1 MQKIILIAGPT
12 GSGKSEIALR
22 LAKKINGEIINADS
36 MQVYKEIKILSARP
50 ESYSNVSHYLY
61 GNISVKKN
69 FSAGE
74 LLKKVKLNLN
84 KIIKKK
90 KQPIFVGGTGL
101 YFKLLT
107 EGISNIPKIPDS
119 IRIKAR
125 KLNAKLGN
133 DEFYDLLIKL
143 DPLIQNKIK
152 KNDTHR
158 LIRAYEVITFT
169 KKSLIDWQKKNK
181 NYFSNYH
188 FIKIFI
194 NAENSFLQKLLRS
207 RLKKM
212 FELGAVDEV
221 KKFLK
226 LKINKSLP
234 ANKILG
240 IEEIKKYLDKKI
252 PLEQAF
258 EETFIRTRRYVK
270 RQRTWFRGHMK
281 DWTSI
286 FNPNFDIL
294 TKKIINLVTSSRP
307 LN

>member
-50 ESYSNVSHYLY
+50 ENYFNITHYLY
-61 GNISVKKN
+61 GSISIRNN

-74 LLKKVKLNLN
+74 WLKKAQLNVK
-84 KIIKKK
+84 KIINKK

-107 EGISNIPKIPDS
+107 EGISNIPKIPDL

-125 KLNAKLGN
+125 KLNTKLGN
-133 DEFYDLLIKL
+133 DKFYSLLIKL
-143 DPLIQNKIK
+143 DPLVQNKIK

-158 LIRAYEVITFT
+158 LIRAYEVMTFT
-169 KKSLIDWQKKNK
+169 KKSLFNWQKKNT
-181 NYFSNYH
+181 NYFSNYK
-188 FIKIFI
+188 FIKIYI
-194 NAENSFLQKLLRS
+194 NPKNIILLKLLRL

-221 KKFLK
+221 KKFIK
-226 LKINKSLP
+226 LKIDPNLP

-240 IEEIKKYLDKKI
+240 IEEINKYLGKKI
-252 PLEQAF
+252 SLEQSF

-281 DWTSI
+281 DWISI
-286 FNPNFDIL
+286 FHPNFEIL
-294 TKKIINLVTSSRP
+294 TKKIINLVTSS
-307 LN
+307 

>member
-61 GNISVKKN
+61 GNISVKNN

-74 LLKKVKLNLN
+74 WLKKVKLNLN

-119 IRIKAR
+119 IRISAR
-125 KLNAKLGN
+125 KLNANLGN

-143 DPLIQNKIK
+143 DPLIHNRIK

-158 LIRAYEVITFT
+158 LIRAYEVVTFT

-188 FIKIFI
+188 FVKIFI
-194 NAENSFLQKLLRS
+194 NPENSFLQKLLRL

-212 FELGAVDEV
+212 FELGAVNEV

-294 TKKIINLVTSSRP
+294 TKKIINLVTSS
-307 LN
+307 

>member
-22 LAKKINGEIINADS
+22 LGKKINGEIINADS

-50 ESYSNVSHYLY
+50 DSYSNVSHYLY
-61 GNISVKKN
+61 GNISVKNK

-74 LLKKVKLNLN
+74 WLKKVKLNLN

-119 IRIKAR
+119 IRTKAR

-133 DEFYDLLIKL
+133 DKFYNLLIKL
-143 DPLIQNKIK
+143 DPLINNKIK

-194 NAENSFLQKLLRS
+194 NPENSFLQKLLRL

-294 TKKIINLVTSSRP
+294 TKKIINLVTSS
-307 LN
+307 

>member
-50 ESYSNVSHYLY
+50 ESYSNVSNYLY
-61 GNISVKKN
+61 GNISVKNN

-74 LLKKVKLNLN
+74 WLKKVKVNLK

-119 IRIKAR
+119 IRTKAR
-125 KLNAKLGN
+125 KLNANLGN

-143 DPLIQNKIK
+143 DPLIHNRIK

-158 LIRAYEVITFT
+158 LIRAYEVVTFT

-188 FIKIFI
+188 FVKIFI
-194 NAENSFLQKLLRS
+194 NPENSFLQKLLRL

-212 FELGAVDEV
+212 FELGAVNEV

-240 IEEIKKYLDKKI
+240 IEEIKKYLEKKI

-294 TKKIINLVTSSRP
+294 TKKIINLVTSS
-307 LN
+307 

>member
-61 GNISVKKN
+61 GNISVKNN

-74 LLKKVKLNLN
+74 WLKKVKLNLN

-119 IRIKAR
+119 IRTKAR
-125 KLNAKLGN
+125 KLNANLGN

-143 DPLIQNKIK
+143 DPLIHNRIK

-158 LIRAYEVITFT
+158 LIRAYEVVTFT

-188 FIKIFI
+188 FVKIFI
-194 NAENSFLQKLLRS
+194 NPENSFLQKLLRL
-207 RLKKM
+207 RLKKI
-212 FELGAVDEV
+212 FERGAVNEV

-240 IEEIKKYLDKKI
+240 IEEIKKYLEKKI

-294 TKKIINLVTSSRP
+294 TKKIINLVTSS
-307 LN
+307 

>member
-12 GSGKSEIALR
+12 GSGKSELALR

-50 ESYSNVSHYLY
+50 ESYFNISHYLY
-61 GNISVKKN
+61 GNISVKSN

-74 LLKKVKLNLN
+74 WLKKVKLNLK
-84 KIIKKK
+84 KILNKK

-107 EGISNIPKIPDS
+107 EGISNIPKIPDA
-119 IRIKAR
+119 IRTKAR
-125 KLNAKLGN
+125 NLNAKLGN
-133 DEFYDLLIKL
+133 DKFYSLLIKL
-143 DPLIQNKIK
+143 DPLVQNKIK
-152 KNDTHR
+152 ENDTHR
-158 LIRAYEVITFT
+158 LIRAYEVMIYT
-169 KKSLIDWQKKNK
+169 KKSLIVWQKKNK
-181 NYFSNYH
+181 NYFSNYR
-188 FIKIFI
+188 FVKIYI
-194 NAENSFLQKLLRS
+194 NPKNNFLQKLLRL

-212 FELGAVDEV
+212 FEIGAVDEV

-226 LKINKSLP
+226 LKINSSLP

-252 PLEQAF
+252 LLEQAF

-294 TKKIINLVTSSRP
+294 TKKILNLVTSS
-307 LN
+307 

>member
-1 MQKIILIAGPT
+1 MQKVILIAGPT
-12 GSGKSEIALR
+12 GSGKSEIALK

-50 ESYSNVSHYLY
+50 ENYFNINHYLY
-61 GNISVKKN
+61 GGISVKNN
-69 FSAGE
+69 FSAGDW
-74 LLKKVKLNLN
+74 LKKVKLNLK
-84 KIIKKK
+84 KIINKK

-119 IRIKAR
+119 IRTKAR

-133 DEFYDLLIKL
+133 DKFYNLLIKL
-143 DPLIQNKIK
+143 DPLVQHKIK

-158 LIRAYEVITFT
+158 LIRAYEVMIFT
-169 KKSLIDWQKKNK
+169 KKSLIVWQKKNK

-188 FIKIFI
+188 FVKIYI
-194 NAENSFLQKLLRS
+194 NPENNFLQKLLRL

-212 FELGAVDEV
+212 FELGALEEV

-226 LKINKSLP
+226 LKINSSLP

-240 IEEIKKYLDKKI
+240 IEEIKKYLNKKI
-252 PLEQAF
+252 SLEQAF

-281 DWTSI
+281 DWISI

-294 TKKIINLVTSSRP
+294 TKKIENLVTSS
-307 LN
+307 

>member
-50 ESYSNVSHYLY
+50 ESYSNISHYLY
-61 GNISVKKN
+61 GNIYVKNN

-74 LLKKVKLNLN
+74 WLKKVKLNLN

-119 IRIKAR
+119 IRISAR
-125 KLNAKLGN
+125 KLNANLGN
-133 DEFYDLLIKL
+133 DKFYSLLIKL
-143 DPLIQNKIK
+143 DPLVQNKIK

-158 LIRAYEVITFT
+158 LIRAYEVVTFT

-181 NYFSNYH
+181 NYFSNYQ
-188 FIKIFI
+188 FVKIFI
-194 NAENSFLQKLLRS
+194 NPENNSLQKLLRL

-226 LKINKSLP
+226 LKINPSLP

-240 IEEIKKYLDKKI
+240 IEEIKKYLNKKI
-252 PLEQAF
+252 SIEQAF
-258 EETFIRTRRYVK
+258 EETFVRTRRYVK

-281 DWTSI
+281 EWTSI
-286 FNPNFDIL
+286 FSPNFDTL
-294 TKKIINLVTSSRP
+294 TKKIINLVTSS
-307 LN
+307 

>member
-61 GNISVKKN
+61 GNISVKNN

-74 LLKKVKLNLN
+74 WLKKVKVNLK

-119 IRIKAR
+119 IRTKAR

-143 DPLIQNKIK
+143 DPLIQNRIK

-158 LIRAYEVITFT
+158 LIRAYEVIIFT
-169 KKSLIDWQKKNK
+169 KKSLINWQKKNK

-188 FIKIFI
+188 FVKIFI
-194 NAENSFLQKLLRS
+194 NSENSFLQKLLRL

-258 EETFIRTRRYVK
+258 EETFIRTRKYVK

-294 TKKIINLVTSSRP
+294 TKKIINLVTSS
-307 LN
+307 

>member
-1 MQKIILIAGPT
+1 MQKVILIAGPT
-12 GSGKSEIALR
+12 GSGKSKIALK

-61 GNISVKKN
+61 GNISVKNN

-74 LLKKVKLNLN
+74 WLKKVKLNLN

-107 EGISNIPKIPDS
+107 EGISDIPKIPDS
-119 IRIKAR
+119 IRTKAR
-125 KLNAKLGN
+125 KLNVKLGN
-133 DEFYDLLIKL
+133 DKFYNLLIKL

-194 NAENSFLQKLLRS
+194 NPENSFLQKLLRL

-212 FELGAVDEV
+212 FELGAVNEV

-294 TKKIINLVTSSRP
+294 TKKIINLVTSS
-307 LN
+307 

>member
-61 GNISVKKN
+61 GNISVKNN

-74 LLKKVKLNLN
+74 WLKKVKLNLN

-119 IRIKAR
+119 IRTKAR

-133 DEFYDLLIKL
+133 DKFYNLLIKL
-143 DPLIQNKIK
+143 DPLINNRIK

-194 NAENSFLQKLLRS
+194 NPENSFLQKLLRL

-240 IEEIKKYLDKKI
+240 IEEIKKYLEKKI

-294 TKKIINLVTSSRP
+294 TKKIINLVTSS
-307 LN
+307 

>member
-50 ESYSNVSHYLY
+50 ESCSNVSHYLY
-61 GNISVKKN
+61 GNISVKNN

-74 LLKKVKLNLN
+74 WLKKVKLNLN

-119 IRIKAR
+119 IRTKAR

-133 DEFYDLLIKL
+133 DKFYSLLIKL
-143 DPLIQNKIK
+143 DPLVQNKIK

-158 LIRAYEVITFT
+158 LIRAYEVAFFT
-169 KKSLIDWQKKNK
+169 KKSLIDWQKNNK

-188 FIKIFI
+188 FVKIFI
-194 NAENSFLQKLLRS
+194 NPENNFLQKLLRL

-212 FELGAVDEV
+212 FEIGAVDEV
-221 KKFLK
+221 KKFSK
-226 LKINKSLP
+226 LKINPSLP

-240 IEEIKKYLDKKI
+240 IEEIKKYLNKKI
-252 PLEQAF
+252 SIEQAF
-258 EETFIRTRRYVK
+258 EETFVRTRRYVK

-281 DWTSI
+281 EWTSI

-294 TKKIINLVTSSRP
+294 TKKIINLVTSS
-307 LN
+307 

>member
-61 GNISVKKN
+61 GNISVKNN

-74 LLKKVKLNLN
+74 WLKKVKVNLK

-119 IRIKAR
+119 IRTKAR

-143 DPLIQNKIK
+143 DPLIHNRIK

-158 LIRAYEVITFT
+158 LIRAYEVVTFT

-188 FIKIFI
+188 FVKIFI
-194 NAENSFLQKLLRS
+194 NPENSFLQKLLRL

-212 FELGAVDEV
+212 FELGAVNEV

-240 IEEIKKYLDKKI
+240 IEEIKKYLEKKI
-252 PLEQAF
+252 PLEQSF

-294 TKKIINLVTSSRP
+294 TKKIINLVTSS
-307 LN
+307 

>member
-22 LAKKINGEIINADS
+22 LGKKINGEIINADS

-61 GNISVKKN
+61 GNISVKNN

-74 LLKKVKLNLN
+74 WLKKVKLNLN

-119 IRIKAR
+119 IRTKAR
-125 KLNAKLGN
+125 KLNVKLGN
-133 DEFYDLLIKL
+133 DKFYNLLIKL
-143 DPLIQNKIK
+143 DPLINNRIK

-194 NAENSFLQKLLRS
+194 NPENSFLQKLLRL

-294 TKKIINLVTSSRP
+294 TKKIINLVTSS
-307 LN
+307 

>member
-50 ESYSNVSHYLY
+50 ENYFNIAHYLY
-61 GNISVKKN
+61 GNISVKNN

-74 LLKKVKLNLN
+74 WLKKVKLNLN

-119 IRIKAR
+119 IRTKAR

-133 DEFYDLLIKL
+133 DKFYNLLIKL
-143 DPLIQNKIK
+143 DPLIHNRIK

-158 LIRAYEVITFT
+158 LIRAYEVVTFT

-188 FIKIFI
+188 FVKIFI
-194 NAENSFLQKLLRS
+194 NPENSFLQKLLRL
-207 RLKKM
+207 RLKKI
-212 FELGAVDEV
+212 FERGAVNEV

-240 IEEIKKYLDKKI
+240 IEEIKKYLEKKI

-294 TKKIINLVTSSRP
+294 TKKIINLVTSS
-307 LN
+307 

>member
-50 ESYSNVSHYLY
+50 ENYFNITHYLY
-61 GNISVKKN
+61 GSISIRNN

-74 LLKKVKLNLN
+74 WLKKAQLNVK
-84 KIIKKK
+84 KIINKK

-107 EGISNIPKIPDS
+107 EGISNIPKIPDL

-125 KLNAKLGN
+125 KLNTKLGN
-133 DEFYDLLIKL
+133 DKFYSLLIKL
-143 DPLIQNKIK
+143 DPLVQNKIK

-158 LIRAYEVITFT
+158 LTRAYEVMTFT
-169 KKSLIDWQKKNK
+169 KKSLFNWQKKNT
-181 NYFSNYH
+181 NYFSNYK
-188 FIKIFI
+188 FIKIYI
-194 NAENSFLQKLLRS
+194 NPKNIFLLKLLRL

-212 FELGAVDEV
+212 FEQGAVDEV
-221 KKFLK
+221 KKFIK
-226 LKINKSLP
+226 LKIDPNLP

-240 IEEIKKYLDKKI
+240 IEEINKYIGKKI
-252 PLEQAF
+252 SLEQSF

-281 DWTSI
+281 DWISI
-286 FNPNFDIL
+286 FHPNFEIL
-294 TKKIINLVTSSRP
+294 TKKIINLVTSS
-307 LN
+307 

>member
-12 GSGKSEIALR
+12 GSGKSEIALK

-36 MQVYKEIKILSARP
+36 MQVYKDIKILSARP
-50 ESYSNVSHYLY
+50 ENYFNIAHYLY
-61 GNISVKKN
+61 GNISVKNN

-74 LLKKVKLNLN
+74 WLKKVKLNLK
-84 KIIKKK
+84 KILKKK

-119 IRIKAR
+119 IRTKAR

-133 DEFYDLLIKL
+133 DKFYNLLIKL
-143 DPLIQNKIK
+143 DPLIHNRIK

-158 LIRAYEVITFT
+158 LIRAYEVVTFT

-188 FIKIFI
+188 FVKIFI
-194 NAENSFLQKLLRS
+194 NPENIFLQKLLRL

-212 FELGAVDEV
+212 FELGAVNEV

-226 LKINKSLP
+226 LKINKTLP

-252 PLEQAF
+252 SLEQAF
-258 EETFIRTRRYVK
+258 EETFIRTRRYAK

-286 FNPNFDIL
+286 FDANFDIL
-294 TKKIINLVTSSRP
+294 TKKIINLVTSS
-307 LN
+307 

>member
-22 LAKKINGEIINADS
+22 LAKKINGEIINTDS

-50 ESYSNVSHYLY
+50 ESFSNIAHYLY
-61 GNISVKKN
+61 GNISVKNN

-74 LLKKVKLNLN
+74 WLKKVKLNLK
-84 KIIKKK
+84 KIINKK
-90 KQPIFVGGTGL
+90 KQPLFVGGTGL

-107 EGISNIPKIPDS
+107 EGISNIPKIPDL
-119 IRIKAR
+119 IRTKAR

-133 DEFYDLLIKL
+133 DKFYSLLIKL
-143 DPLIQNKIK
+143 DPLTENKIK

-158 LIRAYEVITFT
+158 LIRAYEVVTFT

-181 NYFSNYH
+181 NYFSNYQ
-188 FIKIFI
+188 FVKIYI
-194 NAENSFLQKLLRS
+194 NPENNFLQKSLRL

-212 FELGAVDEV
+212 FELGAIDEV

-226 LKINKSLP
+226 LKISPSLP

-240 IEEIKKYLDKKI
+240 IEEINKYLDKKI
-252 PLEQAF
+252 SLEQAF

-281 DWTSI
+281 EWTSI

-294 TKKIINLVTSSRP
+294 TKKILNLATSS
-307 LN
+307 

>member
-22 LAKKINGEIINADS
+22 LAKKINGEIINTDS

-50 ESYSNVSHYLY
+50 ESYFNISHHLY
-61 GNISVKKN
+61 GNISVKSN

-74 LLKKVKLNLN
+74 WLKKVKLNLK
-84 KIIKKK
+84 KILNKK

-119 IRIKAR
+119 IRTKTR
-125 KLNAKLGN
+125 NLNAKLGN
-133 DEFYDLLIKL
+133 DKFYSLLIKL
-143 DPLIQNKIK
+143 DPLVKNKIK
-152 KNDTHR
+152 ENDTHR
-158 LIRAYEVITFT
+158 LIRAYEVVIFT
-169 KKSLIDWQKKNK
+169 KKSLFNWQKKNK
-181 NYFSNYH
+181 NYFSNYQ
-188 FIKIFI
+188 FVKIYI
-194 NAENSFLQKLLRS
+194 NPENNFLQKLLRL

-212 FELGAVDEV
+212 FELGAIEEV

-226 LKINKSLP
+226 LKINPSLP

-252 PLEQAF
+252 TLEQAF

-281 DWTSI
+281 DWTSN

-294 TKKIINLVTSSRP
+294 TKKIINLVTST
-307 LN
+307 

>member
-12 GSGKSEIALR
+12 GSGKSEIALK

-36 MQVYKEIKILSARP
+36 MQVYKDIKILSARP
-50 ESYSNVSHYLY
+50 ENYFNIAHYLY
-61 GNISVKKN
+61 GNISVKNN

-74 LLKKVKLNLN
+74 WLKKVKLNLK
-84 KIIKKK
+84 KILKKK

-119 IRIKAR
+119 IRTKAR

-133 DEFYDLLIKL
+133 DKFYNLLIKL
-143 DPLIQNKIK
+143 DPLIHNRIK

-158 LIRAYEVITFT
+158 LIRAYEVVTFT

-188 FIKIFI
+188 FVKIFI
-194 NAENSFLQKLLRS
+194 NPENIFLQKLLRL

-212 FELGAVDEV
+212 FELGAVNEV

-226 LKINKSLP
+226 LKINKTLP

-258 EETFIRTRRYVK
+258 EETFIRTRRYAK

-294 TKKIINLVTSSRP
+294 TKKIINLVTSS
-307 LN
+307 

>member
-61 GNISVKKN
+61 GNISVKNN

-74 LLKKVKLNLN
+74 WLKKVKLNLN

-119 IRIKAR
+119 IRTKAR

-188 FIKIFI
+188 FVKIFI
-194 NAENSFLQKLLRS
+194 NPENSFLQKLLRL

-294 TKKIINLVTSSRP
+294 TKKIINLVTSS
-307 LN
+307 

>member
-12 GSGKSEIALR
+12 GSGKSEIALS
-22 LAKKINGEIINADS
+22 LAKKIDGEIINADS

-50 ESYSNVSHYLY
+50 ESYSNIYHYLY
-61 GNISVKKN
+61 GNISVKNN

-74 LLKKVKLNLN
+74 WLKKVKINLN

-119 IRIKAR
+119 IRTKAR

-133 DEFYDLLIKL
+133 DKFYSLLVKL
-143 DPLIQNKIK
+143 DPLVQNKIK

-158 LIRAYEVITFT
+158 LIRAYEVATFT

-188 FIKIFI
+188 FVKIFI
-194 NAENSFLQKLLRS
+194 NPENNFLQKLLRL

-212 FELGAVDEV
+212 FEIGAIDEV

-226 LKINKSLP
+226 LKINPSLP

-240 IEEIKKYLDKKI
+240 IEEIKKYLNKKI
-252 PLEQAF
+252 SIEQAF
-258 EETFIRTRRYVK
+258 EETFVRTRRYVK

-281 DWTSI
+281 EWTSL
-286 FNPNFDIL
+286 FSPNFDTL
-294 TKKIINLVTSSRP
+294 TKKIINLVTSS
-307 LN
+307 

>member
-36 MQVYKEIKILSARP
+36 MQAYKEIKILSARP
-50 ESYSNVSHYLY
+50 ESYSNISHYLY
-61 GNISVKKN
+61 GNISVKNN

-74 LLKKVKLNLN
+74 WLKKVKLNLN

-107 EGISNIPKIPDS
+107 EGISNIPKTPDS
-119 IRIKAR
+119 IRTKAR

-133 DEFYDLLIKL
+133 DKFYSLLIKL
-143 DPLIQNKIK
+143 DPLVQNKIK

-158 LIRAYEVITFT
+158 LIRAYEVVTFT

-181 NYFSNYH
+181 NYFSNYQ
-188 FIKIFI
+188 FVKIFI
-194 NAENSFLQKLLRS
+194 NPENNSLQKLLRL

-212 FELGAVDEV
+212 FEIGAIEEV
-221 KKFLK
+221 KKFSK
-226 LKINKSLP
+226 LKINPSLP

-240 IEEIKKYLDKKI
+240 IEEIKKYLNKKI
-252 PLEQAF
+252 SIEQAF
-258 EETFIRTRRYVK
+258 EETFVRTRRYVK

-281 DWTSI
+281 EWTSL

-294 TKKIINLVTSSRP
+294 TKKIINLVTSS
-307 LN
+307 

>member
-12 GSGKSEIALR
+12 GSGKSEIALK

-36 MQVYKEIKILSARP
+36 MQVYKDIKILSARP
-50 ESYSNVSHYLY
+50 ENYFNIAHYLY
-61 GNISVKKN
+61 GNISVKNN

-74 LLKKVKLNLN
+74 WLKKVKLNLK
-84 KIIKKK
+84 KILKKK

-119 IRIKAR
+119 IRTKAR

-133 DEFYDLLIKL
+133 DKFYNLLIKL
-143 DPLIQNKIK
+143 DPLIHNRIK

-158 LIRAYEVITFT
+158 LIRAYEVVTFT
-169 KKSLIDWQKKNK
+169 KKSLINWQKKNK

-188 FIKIFI
+188 FVKIFI
-194 NAENSFLQKLLRS
+194 NPENIFLQKLLRL

-212 FELGAVDEV
+212 FELGAVNEV

-226 LKINKSLP
+226 LKINKTLP

-258 EETFIRTRRYVK
+258 EETFIRTRRYAK

-294 TKKIINLVTSSRP
+294 TKKIINLVTSS
-307 LN
+307 

>member
-50 ESYSNVSHYLY
+50 ENYFNITHYLY
-61 GNISVKKN
+61 GSISIRNN

-74 LLKKVKLNLN
+74 WLKKAQLNVK
-84 KIIKKK
+84 KIINKK

-107 EGISNIPKIPDS
+107 EGISNIPKIPDL

-125 KLNAKLGN
+125 KLNTKLGN
-133 DEFYDLLIKL
+133 DKFYSLLIKL
-143 DPLIQNKIK
+143 DPLVQNKIK

-158 LIRAYEVITFT
+158 LIRAYEVMTFT
-169 KKSLIDWQKKNK
+169 KKSLFNWQKKNT
-181 NYFSNYH
+181 NYFSNYK
-188 FIKIFI
+188 FIKIYI
-194 NAENSFLQKLLRS
+194 NPKNIFLLKLLRL

-221 KKFLK
+221 KKFIK
-226 LKINKSLP
+226 LKIDPNLP

-240 IEEIKKYLDKKI
+240 IEEINKYLGKKI
-252 PLEQAF
+252 SLEQSF

-281 DWTSI
+281 DWISI
-286 FNPNFDIL
+286 FHPNFEIL
-294 TKKIINLVTSSRP
+294 TKKIINLVTSS
-307 LN
+307 

>member
-1 MQKIILIAGPT
+1 MQKVILIAGPT
-12 GSGKSEIALR
+12 GSGKSEIALK

-50 ESYSNVSHYLY
+50 ENYFNINHYLY
-61 GNISVKKN
+61 GSISVKNN
-69 FSAGE
+69 FSAGDW
-74 LLKKVKLNLN
+74 LKKVKLNLK
-84 KIIKKK
+84 KIINKK

-119 IRIKAR
+119 IRTKAR

-133 DEFYDLLIKL
+133 DKFYNLLIKL
-143 DPLIQNKIK
+143 DPLVQNKIK

-158 LIRAYEVITFT
+158 LIRAYEVMIFT

-188 FIKIFI
+188 FVKIYI
-194 NAENSFLQKLLRS
+194 NPENNFLQKLLRL

-212 FELGAVDEV
+212 FELGVVEEV

-226 LKINKSLP
+226 LKINSSLP

-240 IEEIKKYLDKKI
+240 IEEIKKYLNKKI
-252 PLEQAF
+252 SLEQAF

-281 DWTSI
+281 DWISI

-294 TKKIINLVTSSRP
+294 TKKIENLVTSS
-307 LN
+307 

>member
-12 GSGKSEIALR
+12 GSGKSEIALK
-22 LAKKINGEIINADS
+22 LAKKMNGEIINADS

-61 GNISVKKN
+61 GNISVKNN

-74 LLKKVKLNLN
+74 WLKKVKLNLN

-90 KQPIFVGGTGL
+90 KTPIFVGGTGL

-119 IRIKAR
+119 IRTKAR

-133 DEFYDLLIKL
+133 DKFYNLLIKL
-143 DPLIQNKIK
+143 DPLIHNRIK

-158 LIRAYEVITFT
+158 LIRAYEVVTFT

-188 FIKIFI
+188 FVKIFI
-194 NAENSFLQKLLRS
+194 NPENSFLQKLLRL

-212 FELGAVDEV
+212 FELGAVEEV

-294 TKKIINLVTSSRP
+294 TKKIINLVTSS
-307 LN
+307 

>member
-1 MQKIILIAGPT
+1 MQKVILIAGPT
-12 GSGKSEIALR
+12 GSGKSEIALK

-50 ESYSNVSHYLY
+50 ENYFNINHYLY
-61 GNISVKKN
+61 GSISVKNN
-69 FSAGE
+69 FSAGDW
-74 LLKKVKLNLN
+74 LKKVKLNLK
-84 KIIKKK
+84 KIINKK

-119 IRIKAR
+119 IRTKVR
-125 KLNAKLGN
+125 KLNEKLGN
-133 DEFYDLLIKL
+133 DKFYNLLIKL
-143 DPLIQNKIK
+143 DPLVQNKIK

-158 LIRAYEVITFT
+158 LIRAYEVMIFT

-181 NYFSNYH
+181 NYFSNYY
-188 FIKIFI
+188 FVKIYI
-194 NAENSFLQKLLRS
+194 NPENNFLQKLLRL

-212 FELGAVDEV
+212 FELGALEEV

-226 LKINKSLP
+226 LKINSSLP

-240 IEEIKKYLDKKI
+240 IEEIKKYLNKKI
-252 PLEQAF
+252 SLEHAF

-281 DWTSI
+281 DWISI

-294 TKKIINLVTSSRP
+294 TKKIENLVTSS
-307 LN
+307 

>member
-50 ESYSNVSHYLY
+50 ENYFNIAHYLY
-61 GNISVKKN
+61 GNISVKNN

-74 LLKKVKLNLN
+74 WLKKVKLNLK

-119 IRIKAR
+119 IRKKAR
-125 KLNAKLGN
+125 KLNVKLGN
-133 DEFYDLLIKL
+133 EKFYNLLIKL
-143 DPLIQNKIK
+143 DPLIQNTIK

-158 LIRAYEVITFT
+158 LIRAYEVIIFT
-169 KKSLIDWQKKNK
+169 KKSLINWQKKNK
-181 NYFSNYH
+181 NYFSNYQ
-188 FIKIFI
+188 FIKIYI
-194 NAENSFLQKLLRS
+194 NYENTLLQKLLRL

-212 FELGAVDEV
+212 FEIGAVEEV

-226 LKINKSLP
+226 LKINASLP

-258 EETFIRTRRYVK
+258 EETFIRTRRYAK

-294 TKKIINLVTSSRP
+294 TKKIINLVTSS
-307 LN
+307 

>member
-50 ESYSNVSHYLY
+50 ENYFNIAHYLY
-61 GNISVKKN
+61 GNISVKNN

-74 LLKKVKLNLN
+74 WLKKVKLNLN

-119 IRIKAR
+119 IRTKAR

-133 DEFYDLLIKL
+133 DKFYNLLIKL
-143 DPLIQNKIK
+143 DPLIHNRIK

-158 LIRAYEVITFT
+158 LIRAYEVVTFT
-169 KKSLIDWQKKNK
+169 KKSLINWQKKNK

-188 FIKIFI
+188 FVKIFI
-194 NAENSFLQKLLRS
+194 NPENIFLQKLLRL

-212 FELGAVDEV
+212 FELGAVNEV

-226 LKINKSLP
+226 LKINKTLP

-258 EETFIRTRRYVK
+258 EETFIRTRRYAK

-281 DWTSI
+281 DWISI

-294 TKKIINLVTSSRP
+294 TKKIINLVTSS
-307 LN
+307 

>member
-61 GNISVKKN
+61 GNISVKNN

-74 LLKKVKLNLN
+74 WLKKVKVNLK

-119 IRIKAR
+119 IRTKAR

-143 DPLIQNKIK
+143 DPLIQNRIK

-158 LIRAYEVITFT
+158 LIRAYEVIIFT
-169 KKSLIDWQKKNK
+169 KKSLINWQKKNK
-181 NYFSNYH
+181 NYFRNYH
-188 FIKIFI
+188 FVKIFI
-194 NAENSFLQKLLRS
+194 NPENIFLQKLLRL

-212 FELGAVDEV
+212 FELGAVNEV

-226 LKINKSLP
+226 LKINKTLP

-294 TKKIINLVTSSRP
+294 TKKIINLVTSS
-307 LN
+307 

>member
-61 GNISVKKN
+61 GNISVKNN

-74 LLKKVKLNLN
+74 WLKKVKLNLN

-119 IRIKAR
+119 IRISAR
-125 KLNAKLGN
+125 KLNANLGN
-133 DEFYDLLIKL
+133 DKFYSLLIKL
-143 DPLIQNKIK
+143 DPLAQNKIK

-158 LIRAYEVITFT
+158 LIRAYEVVTFT

-181 NYFSNYH
+181 NYFSNYQ
-188 FIKIFI
+188 FVKIFI
-194 NAENSFLQKLLRS
+194 NPENNSLQKLLRF

-221 KKFLK
+221 KKFSK
-226 LKINKSLP
+226 LKINPSLP

-252 PLEQAF
+252 SLEQAF
-258 EETFIRTRRYVK
+258 QETFVRTRRYVK

-294 TKKIINLVTSSRP
+294 TKKILNLVTSS
-307 LN
+307 